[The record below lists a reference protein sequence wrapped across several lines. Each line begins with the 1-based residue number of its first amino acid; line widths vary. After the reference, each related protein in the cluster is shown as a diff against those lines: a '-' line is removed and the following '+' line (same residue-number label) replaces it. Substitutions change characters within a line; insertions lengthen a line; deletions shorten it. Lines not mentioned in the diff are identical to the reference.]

1 MNNSPIETVI
11 RNLCDVDKTIQ
22 WTGGGS
28 IWIGKKSS
36 VTVPYDVWTAAD
48 RKQRESLMAA
58 CQQKSV
64 CLTLRVLQADGKVI
78 EVDYDP
84 SIIMK
89 PRMVVTPQAPKSN
102 QFIQGMQDDDKMH
115 TINATSGAGA
125 AAATH
130 YGATKTQEDEGVG
143 AHAEGANLN
152 GFQKDTD
159 TDVTGTKQKLEDDA
173 ANNKED
179 DDQENPDAALPDDAG
194 ANADDT
200 EQKQEEQDP
209 EAGMAVS
216 IDSIRHKF
224 NELVAEKQWES
235 ALELLVEF
243 FGKDKVTFT
252 TRTLMSLKDF
262 DAVATKYNLL

>member
-11 RNLCDVDKTIQ
+11 SNLCDVDKTIQ

-28 IWIGKKSS
+28 VWIGKKSS

-58 CQQKSV
+58 CQQKAV
-64 CLTLRVLQADGKVI
+64 KLTLRVLQSTG
-78 EVDYDP
+78 EVLEIAYDP
-84 SIIMK
+84 SVLMK
-89 PRMVVTPQAPKSN
+89 PRAVVTPQPIKTA
-102 QFIQGMQDDDKMH
+102 QFAQSMQEDDKMH
-115 TINATSGAGA
+115 TINATSGAGSA
-125 AAATH
+125 AAAH

-143 AHAEGANLN
+143 AHAEGTNLN

-159 TDVTGTKQKLEDDA
+159 TDVAGTKQKLENAA
-173 ANNKED
+173 ANNNE
-179 DDQENPDAALPDDAG
+179 DQENPDAVNG
-194 ANADDT
+194 I

-209 EAGMAVS
+209 EEGMAVS
-216 IDSIRHKF
+216 VDSIRQKF